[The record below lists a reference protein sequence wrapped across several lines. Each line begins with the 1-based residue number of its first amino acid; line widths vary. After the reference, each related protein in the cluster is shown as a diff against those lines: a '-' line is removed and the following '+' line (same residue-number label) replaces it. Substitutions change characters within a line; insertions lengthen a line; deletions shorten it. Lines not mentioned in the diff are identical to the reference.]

1 MPLSKGGYTMDLS
14 FILKSFILFFTG
26 VVLLR
31 IAGRKSIAQMTLA
44 QTIVIISLGHLIVE
58 PIVEVSMIK
67 AIGGAII
74 FVVSILIVEYIQ
86 LHFNPFEK
94 LIMGKS
100 KIVIENG
107 ELNVKNLKKLRLT
120 VDGLEMRMRNMG
132 LTKLSDIKIGT
143 IEPNGQLG
151 YELKEDA
158 KPLTIGEFKK
168 LMNQI
173 SQQNLTTT
181 NKTNKDSSEDIFA
194 EIHQNTSQK
203 HPEYLN

>member
-1 MPLSKGGYTMDLS
+1 
-14 FILKSFILFFTG
+14 KSFILFFTG

-31 IAGRKSIAQMTLA
+31 IAGIKSIAQMTLA
-44 QTIVIISLGHLIVE
+44 QTIVMISLGHLIVE

-94 LIMGKS
+94 LIMGKT

-181 NKTNKDSSEDIFA
+181 NKDSSQDIFA
-194 EIHQNTSQK
+194 EIHQNTPQK

>member
-1 MPLSKGGYTMDLS
+1 MDLS

>member
-1 MPLSKGGYTMDLS
+1 MDLS

-26 VVLLR
+26 IILLR

-44 QTIVIISLGHLIVE
+44 QTIVMISLGHLIVE
-58 PIVEVSMIK
+58 PIVEVSMVK
-67 AIGGAII
+67 AIGGGII

-86 LHFNPFEK
+86 LRFNSFEK

-107 ELNVKNLKKLRLT
+107 ELDIKNLKRLRLT

-151 YELKEDA
+151 YELKENA

-181 NKTNKDSSEDIFA
+181 NKDSSQDIFE
-194 EIHQNTSQK
+194 EILQNTPQK